1 MKRLFFIIALLV
13 PALLSQALT
22 VNDLF
27 KKYKNYPEAQY
38 RKLNSKE
45 LKAQID
51 SVSSEDEKE
60 VLRTAK
66 EMMMLMVIL
75 EEEDLKQLTA
85 ELNTLKGYN
94 MAMSFSENDNNDA
107 PPAFSDDLIGKE
119 IVTIEEG
126 TGRIVK
132 GTIVGQAQ
140 PDNEPS
146 FSVEIY
152 SKETSR
158 DVLSKPVLL
167 IRMSE
172 LTGLIYIDGEIKPND
187 AEKMIKISTGT
198 STTFM

>member
-66 EMMMLMVIL
+66 EMMMLMVSL

-167 IRMSE
+167 IRMCE

-198 STTFM
+198 STSFM